1 MTGKLIL
8 AFLIALA
15 VAALVGRYYVPW
27 LRKIKAGQEI
37 REDGPV
43 WHKSKAGTPTMGGVI
58 FIAGVI
64 VAVFTVGFTALRN
77 GEFGALFVLLF
88 SLFYGA
94 IGFLDDYEKLRKKQN
109 LGLSA
114 KAKFLL
120 QVAVAVALLFLL
132 RLEGYLTPNLY
143 VPFWNVTFPLP
154 EWLYFVLAAFIIVGT
169 VNSVNLTDGLDGLAT
184 CVTIPVFVCY
194 TAVAFAWGAGFSSL
208 AIFAAGLTGAMFGF
222 LLYNFYP
229 AKCFMG
235 DTGSLFLGGAVCG
248 MAFALDMPLI
258 LVPLG
263 IIYIIEALSDIIQV
277 GYFKLSH
284 GKRVFKMA
292 PFHHHLEKGGWSGHK
307 WTEKE
312 IVALFTAVSV
322 VFAILAF
329 FGCVDRYAF

>member
-37 REDGPV
+37 KEIGPN
-43 WHKSKAGTPTMGGVI
+43 WHMTKAGTPTMGGLI

-64 VAVFTVGFTALRN
+64 AVVFTVGFSALRD

-277 GYFKLSH
+277 GYFKLTH

-292 PFHHHLEKGGWSGHK
+292 PFHHHLEMGGWSGHK
-307 WTEKE
+307 WTEKQ
-312 IVALFTAVSV
+312 IVALFTTISV
-322 VFAILAF
+322 VFSILAF

>member
-1 MTGKLIL
+1 MTVKLIL

-15 VAALVGRYYVPW
+15 VAALVGKFYVPW

-37 REDGPV
+37 KEIGPN
-43 WHKSKAGTPTMGGVI
+43 WHMTKAGTPTMGGVI
-58 FIAGVI
+58 FIVGVI
-64 VAVFTVGFTALRN
+64 AAVLIVGLPAFRE
-77 GEFGALFVLLF
+77 GELGALFVLLF

-114 KAKFLL
+114 KAKFIL

-143 VPFWNVTFPLP
+143 VPFWNVTLPLP

-184 CVTIPVFVCY
+184 SVTIPVFVCY

-208 AIFAAGLTGAMFGF
+208 AIFAAGLTGALFGF

-258 LVPLG
+258 LIPLG
-263 IIYIIEALSDIIQV
+263 VIYIIETLSDIIQV

-292 PFHHHLEKGGWSGHK
+292 PFHHHLEMGGWTGHK
-307 WTEKE
+307 WTEKQ
-312 IVALFTAVSV
+312 IVTLFTAVSI
-322 VFAILAF
+322 VFAVIAF
-329 FGCVDRYAF
+329 FGCVNRYSF

>member
-1 MTGKLIL
+1 MTVKLIL

-15 VAALVGRYYVPW
+15 VAALVGKFYVPW

-37 REDGPV
+37 KEIGPN
-43 WHKSKAGTPTMGGVI
+43 WHMSKAGTPTMGGVI

-64 VAVFTVGFTALRN
+64 AAVLLVAIPSFRE
-77 GEFGALFVLLF
+77 GEIGALFVLLF

-94 IGFLDDYEKLRKKQN
+94 IGFLDDYEKLKKKQN

-143 VPFWNVTFPLP
+143 IPFWHITIPLP

-184 CVTIPVFVCY
+184 SVTIPVFVCY

-258 LVPLG
+258 LIPLG

-277 GYFKLSH
+277 CYFKLSH

-292 PFHHHLEKGGWSGHK
+292 PFHHHLEMGGWSGHK
-307 WTEKE
+307 WTEKQ
-312 IVALFTAVSV
+312 IVALFTSISL
-322 VFAILAF
+322 VFAVIAF
-329 FGCVDRYAF
+329 FGCVNRYSF